1 VQGIIGIKA
10 IHWSYTPQEAMQHFA
25 EVDRWCGVPKE
36 IESAVLTRCS
46 EWIASRWCAKQLLKA
61 HRIDALLASDPVHGF
76 PVLLDSLEQKPL
88 PLSISW
94 AHSGT
99 QVAVALSAFSVGID
113 TEPLDRK
120 VENVLPRISETLEWQ
135 SIEKKMKE
143 RMVSYSPALAV
154 WCAKEAAAKASGL
167 GMKWGLKNFHL
178 STGENG
184 LWEVKLDRLGP
195 KATPDLVVTVF
206 PQKGQLVAIAANRAH
221 LLEGVTWL

>member
-10 IHWSYTPQEAMQHFA
+10 IHWSYTLQEALRHAA

-36 IESAVLTRCS
+36 IESAVLTRRS
-46 EWIASRWCAKQLLKA
+46 EWIASRWCAKQLLEAQK
-61 HRIDALLASDPVHGF
+61 IEALLASDPVHGF
-76 PVLLDSLEQKPL
+76 PVLLDPIAKNPL

-99 QVAVALSAFSVGID
+99 QVAVALSTFSVGID

-120 VENVLPRISETLEWQ
+120 VENVLPRISKTLEWQ

-143 RMVSYSPALAV
+143 GMVSYSPALAV

-167 GMKWGLKNFHL
+167 GMKWGLRNFHL

-184 LWEVKLDRLGP
+184 LWEVTLDRSGP

-206 PQKGQLVAIAANRAH
+206 PQNGQLVAIAANRTQ